1 MMSKADQTPQS
12 ATPAPQI
19 WRNAAIGVVSVA
31 AIIGGGIGIYRAQRP
46 AELAAAVAEPPR
58 PEMTPVVFD
67 SAPPVID
74 ASASAAAVVPAAPA
88 GTSAGAGA
96 NAGAGAA
103 PDPTPTPEP
112 SPVVDDTI
120 TRMEERLAEKKDDVQ
135 GWRMLGW
142 AYFQNERY
150 KDAARALRKATP
162 LDPEHAETFSFL
174 GEALVLANNHEGQ
187 MPRAARLAFDKA
199 LALDPKNPRA
209 RYFRALSLDLAGQHR
224 RALRAWFA
232 QLSETP
238 PDAPYASDIR
248 AVIRSVG
255 KRHHIEVEK
264 RLAIADA
271 EARSPKVAKEA
282 AHTKAA
288 ERRKGA
294 LPGPASA
301 ELKTASGPRQSG
313 VASAA
318 SGAKDA
324 MARGMVDGLE
334 ARLARN
340 PANVDGWILLIRSR
354 VHQNEP
360 ARARKA
366 LAEALAAFRTRP
378 AEAAKLRDAAARLG
392 VSEN

>member
-1 MMSKADQTPQS
+1 MPGQG
-12 ATPAPQI
+12 
-19 WRNAAIGVVSVA
+19 R
-31 AIIGGGIGIYRAQRP
+31 
-46 AELAAAVAEPPR
+46 
-58 PEMTPVVFD
+58 
-67 SAPPVID
+67 
-74 ASASAAAVVPAAPA
+74 
-88 GTSAGAGA
+88 
-96 NAGAGAA
+96 
-103 PDPTPTPEP
+103 PDPAPTPEP

-150 KDAARALRKATP
+150 KDAARALRKATA

-340 PANVDGWILLIRSR
+340 PANVDGWILLIAAAFTRTNQPAPARRWPRAWPPSAPAPPKPPSCAMPPRGWAYRRTDGPRR
-354 VHQNEP
+354 VH
-360 ARARKA
+360 
-366 LAEALAAFRTRP
+366 RT
-378 AEAAKLRDAAARLG
+378 EL
-392 VSEN
+392 